1 MKRDVEIHLLNPP
14 PGSAAARARDF
25 GIDLTLT
32 LQRLRLTP
40 DERLRQ
46 LQRAM
51 IEIETMRG
59 GYKPP
64 DVKVDDPNQADLTTV
79 HTGHKPQ
86 DVKADDPNRADLT
99 TVDTT
104 SG

>member
-1 MKRDVEIHLLNPP
+1 MIRNVEEHLLNPP

-40 DERLRQ
+40 EERLRQ

-51 IEIETMRG
+51 IEIENIRG
-59 GYKPP
+59 LAR
-64 DVKVDDPNQADLTTV
+64 QTA
-79 HTGHKPQ
+79 
-86 DVKADDPNRADLT
+86 KADDPSRADVT

>member
-1 MKRDVEIHLLNPP
+1 MSRSIEEQLLDPR
-14 PGSAAARARDF
+14 PGSAVAAARDF

-40 DERLRQ
+40 DERVRQ

-51 IEIETMRG
+51 SEMEAIRG
-59 GYKPP
+59 SAKS
-64 DVKVDDPNQADLTTV
+64 
-79 HTGHKPQ
+79 Q

-99 TVDTT
+99 AVDRR
-104 SG
+104 SN

>member
-1 MKRDVEIHLLNPP
+1 MIRNVEEHLLNPP

-32 LQRLRLTP
+32 LQRQRLTP
-40 DERLRQ
+40 DERVRQ

-51 IEIETMRG
+51 IEIEAIRG
-59 GYKPP
+59 RARQG
-64 DVKVDDPNQADLTTV
+64 VQTDDSS
-79 HTGHKPQ
+79 
-86 DVKADDPNRADLT
+86 RADLT
-99 TVDTT
+99 AVDTT

>member
-1 MKRDVEIHLLNPP
+1 MIRNVEEHLLNPP
-14 PGSAAARARDF
+14 PGSAAARAREF

-40 DERLRQ
+40 DERVRQ

-51 IEIETMRG
+51 IEMEQIRG
-59 GYKPP
+59 IARQKP
-64 DVKVDDPNQADLTTV
+64 
-79 HTGHKPQ
+79 
-86 DVKADDPNRADLT
+86 KADDPSRADPAS
-99 TVDTT
+99 VDPT

>member
-1 MKRDVEIHLLNPP
+1 MMNKVVEDHLLNPP
-14 PGSAAARARDF
+14 PGSAAERARDF

-32 LQRLRLTP
+32 LQCLRLTP
-40 DERLRQ
+40 DERVRQ

-51 IEIETMRG
+51 FEIETMR
-59 GYKPP
+59 
-64 DVKVDDPNQADLTTV
+64 A
-79 HTGHKPQ
+79 GHKPQ
-86 DVKADDPNRADLT
+86 DIEADDPSRADLT

>member
-1 MKRDVEIHLLNPP
+1 MDRNVETHLLNPP

-51 IEIETMRG
+51 IEMENIRG
-59 GYKPP
+59 L
-64 DVKVDDPNQADLTTV
+64 ARRAS
-79 HTGHKPQ
+79 
-86 DVKADDPNRADLT
+86 KADDSSRADPAAA
-99 TVDTT
+99 DTT

>member
-1 MKRDVEIHLLNPP
+1 MKRNVEAHLLNPP

-40 DERLRQ
+40 DERVRQ

-51 IEIETMRG
+51 IEIENMRG
-59 GYKPP
+59 LAR
-64 DVKVDDPNQADLTTV
+64 PNI
-79 HTGHKPQ
+79 
-86 DVKADDPNRADLT
+86 KADDSSRADLT
-99 TVDTT
+99 TVDPT

>member
-1 MKRDVEIHLLNPP
+1 MKRDVETHLLDPP
-14 PGSAAARARDF
+14 PGSAAERARDF

-40 DERLRQ
+40 DERVRQ

-51 IEIETMRG
+51 FEMENIRG
-59 GYKPP
+59 SYKS
-64 DVKVDDPNQADLTTV
+64 
-79 HTGHKPQ
+79 Q
-86 DVKADDPNRADLT
+86 DVKADDPNRIDLT

>member
-1 MKRDVEIHLLNPP
+1 MNRSVEEHLLNPP
-14 PGSAAARARDF
+14 PGSAAAAARDF

-40 DERLRQ
+40 DERVRQ

-51 IEIETMRG
+51 FEMETIRG
-59 GYKPP
+59 GAK
-64 DVKVDDPNQADLTTV
+64 L
-79 HTGHKPQ
+79 Q

-99 TVDTT
+99 AVDRI

>member
-1 MKRDVEIHLLNPP
+1 MISNVEEHLLNPP

-40 DERLRQ
+40 DERVRQ
-46 LQRAM
+46 LQSAM
-51 IEIETMRG
+51 IEMEKIRG
-59 GYKPP
+59 IAWQKP
-64 DVKVDDPNQADLTTV
+64 
-79 HTGHKPQ
+79 
-86 DVKADDPNRADLT
+86 KADDPSRADLT
-99 TVDTT
+99 TVDPT

>member
-1 MKRDVEIHLLNPP
+1 MSRSIEEQLLDPR
-14 PGSAAARARDF
+14 PGSAAAAARDF

-40 DERLRQ
+40 DERVRQ

-51 IEIETMRG
+51 FEIEAMR
-59 GYKPP
+59 
-64 DVKVDDPNQADLTTV
+64 AT
-79 HTGHKPQ
+79 HKPQ
-86 DVKADDPNRADLT
+86 DVKADDSSRTDFT

>member
-1 MKRDVEIHLLNPP
+1 MIKREIESYLLNPP

-51 IEIETMRG
+51 DEIEAMRAG
-59 GYKPP
+59 
-64 DVKVDDPNQADLTTV
+64 L
-79 HTGHKPQ
+79 HEPQ
-86 DVKADDPNRADLT
+86 DVKADDPSRVDLT
-99 TVDTT
+99 TVDQT

>member
-1 MKRDVEIHLLNPP
+1 MESVRILALIVLQKMVTMKRDTETHLLNPP
-14 PGSAAARARDF
+14 SGSAAERARDF

-40 DERLRQ
+40 DERVRQ

-51 IEIETMRG
+51 SEMETIRG
-59 GYKPP
+59 GYKS
-64 DVKVDDPNQADLTTV
+64 
-79 HTGHKPQ
+79 Q
-86 DVKADDPNRADLT
+86 DVKADDPNRANLT

-104 SG
+104 SD

>member
-1 MKRDVEIHLLNPP
+1 MKKDTEAYFLNPP

-40 DERLRQ
+40 DERVRQ
-46 LQRAM
+46 LQQAM
-51 IEIETMRG
+51 FEIENMR
-59 GYKPP
+59 
-64 DVKVDDPNQADLTTV
+64 VD
-79 HTGHKPQ
+79 HKPQ
-86 DVKADDPNRADLT
+86 DGKADDPSRVDVT